1 VRRSH
6 RRIIQRAP
14 LITGGIAIALLAAL
28 LRGPC
33 RPDLPKTPPP
43 ATPIRET
50 VATVYD
56 GDTVATTDGRKIRLL
71 GIDAPEAFTPF
82 ADEARDWVRRCVGG
96 KPVILVFDVEREDSY
111 GRTLA
116 HVFVESA
123 GGEQLV
129 AEEVVRR
136 GLALV
141 YLKPPNLLFAERLI
155 AAQRAAIDERIG
167 IWSVPVKPEKSY
179 VAGAYRF
186 HRPSC
191 PHAREVERPR
201 IATDRTALLKEG
213 KSPCRTCRP

>member
-1 VRRSH
+1 MRTIH
-6 RRIIQRAP
+6 RRITRRAP
-14 LITGGIAIALLAAL
+14 LITGAIAIALLAAL

-33 RPDLPKTPPP
+33 RPDLPRTPPP
-43 ATPIRET
+43 AIPIRKT
-50 VATVYD
+50 VATVFD
-56 GDTVATTDGRKIRLL
+56 GDTLSTTDGLRIRLL
-71 GIDAPEAFTPF
+71 GIDAPEALTPF
-82 ADEARDWVRRCVGG
+82 ADEARDCVRRRVDG
-96 KPVILVFDVEREDSY
+96 KPVILVYDTEREDSY

-136 GLALV
+136 GLAMV

-155 AAQRAAIDERIG
+155 AAQRAAVEEKIG
-167 IWSVPVKPEKSY
+167 IWSVPVKPEKTY